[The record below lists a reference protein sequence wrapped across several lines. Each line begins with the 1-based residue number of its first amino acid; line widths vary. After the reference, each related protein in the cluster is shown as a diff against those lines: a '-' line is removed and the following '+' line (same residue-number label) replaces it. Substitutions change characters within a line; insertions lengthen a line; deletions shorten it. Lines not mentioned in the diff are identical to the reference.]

1 MIDGGGYATAATAFA
16 EANAVAAMQYDGVV
30 GALGRYA
37 GMAGHDA
44 VAADFAA
51 AYDGA
56 AWEALAGYAD
66 LVIALATLGH
76 LTEASL
82 SRHHAAEQASI
93 IPGAVVYEGGTLAP
107 GSYASVLRATPPTSL
122 GGDATSLAPAQEW
135 LLDQLEGIF
144 WPSADTDA
152 LRAAANTWR
161 HAGDGLA
168 RLADYADTA
177 TRGLEG
183 QLSPEIPLALDAV
196 ADVAAGTTDLAT
208 QFAALGDACDSFAAN
223 VEARR
228 EELLALLAELMEI
241 AVEGALISIA
251 AGVITGGTGAG
262 AAGSATA
269 AKIAARYPRFAAVI
283 ALFCSLT
290 SSATAAL
297 RAVREALALRR
308 ARFVKYLTAR
318 IALRGERGA
327 IDLSSSAW
335 RRIRAWD
342 SAGSHLMERHI
353 GKTDAQLLERL
364 SKRPDLDAASS
375 FDSEHQA
382 VRAINQVIGMN
393 QPRVQKWMSGNGSTI
408 ELEGDCGFVAGRIAA
423 QSGSISPGTFIRVVL
438 RRDAGFAEGFRPH
451 TAYLLR

>member
-1 MIDGGGYATAATAFA
+1 MRLMIDGGGYATAATAFA
-16 EANAVAAMQYDGVV
+16 EANAVAAMQHDALV

-44 VAADFAA
+44 VAAEFAA
-51 AYDGA
+51 AYDEA
-56 AWEALAGYAD
+56 AGEALAGYAD
-66 LVIALATLGH
+66 LVTALATLGH

-93 IPGAVVYEGGTLAP
+93 IPGAVVYEGGSLAP

-161 HAGDGLA
+161 HAADGLI
-168 RLADYADTA
+168 RLTDYADTA
-177 TRGLEG
+177 TRGLEQ

-228 EELLALLAELMEI
+228 EELLALLGELMEI

-262 AAGSATA
+262 AAGAAAA

-283 ALFCSLT
+283 ALFRSVT

-327 IDLSSSAW
+327 AEFSAYFRSGFLRGHAGRGTSSASTSAD
-335 RRIRAWD
+335 RRPILPPVCHQTP
-342 SAGSHLMERHI
+342 SSVC
-353 GKTDAQLLERL
+353 
-364 SKRPDLDAASS
+364 LD
-375 FDSEHQA
+375 
-382 VRAINQVIGMN
+382 V
-393 QPRVQKWMSGNGSTI
+393 
-408 ELEGDCGFVAGRIAA
+408 
-423 QSGSISPGTFIRVVL
+423 
-438 RRDAGFAEGFRPH
+438 
-451 TAYLLR
+451 